1 MSRLNFSKNCKIAGV
16 YVDSCTCVD
25 ELVEVVTAEL
35 VLDDGDQV
43 LHQLH
48 ALPHAQAEAPVV
60 QSLEVE
66 LQGHLVMCSPG
77 KLLDWYI

>member
-1 MSRLNFSKNCKIAGV
+1 M
-16 YVDSCTCVD
+16 D
-25 ELVEVVTAEL
+25 ELVEVVPAEL

-60 QSLEVE
+60 QRLEVE

-77 KLLDWYI
+77 DIDGLIYIELRTL

>member
-1 MSRLNFSKNCKIAGV
+1 M
-16 YVDSCTCVD
+16 D
-25 ELVEVVTAEL
+25 ELVEVVPAEL

-77 KLLDWYI
+77 GHCFGLLIYIELRTL